1 MITGSGNGWDG
12 QRFSPGGPLQWAYP
26 NLQWKWGGYGILQV
40 SSGISVFSI
49 LPAGFHGCPGGRSG
63 CSETL
68 FNSGVFYEFG
78 GYFGISYPAD
88 RGCRGVRD

>member
-1 MITGSGNGWDG
+1 MAGMGNVSLPVGPYSGLTRISSGNG
-12 QRFSPGGPLQWAYP
+12 
-26 NLQWKWGGYGILQV
+26 GGYGILQV